1 MTDTTRRDRERNAA
15 RSREQILDAAETLFA
30 DRGFAATSLSDV
42 GRVAGVSR
50 ATPGYFFG
58 SKADLYRAVL
68 ERCFEEVRTA
78 VRDGRA
84 RALQSGQSAE
94 VILAGAVSDY
104 FDFVA
109 ARPRLVKLI
118 QREALNEASGLADVP
133 LGLAMG
139 QEMLDA
145 LTQELELDEVERPD
159 VVHLLF
165 SLIALT
171 WFPHIH
177 GRTLGRV
184 IGLDPGDPA
193 FLEIRKRHVTEL
205 LLGWLRARQAAARP

>member
-205 LLGWLRARQAAARP
+205 LLGWLRSRQAAARP